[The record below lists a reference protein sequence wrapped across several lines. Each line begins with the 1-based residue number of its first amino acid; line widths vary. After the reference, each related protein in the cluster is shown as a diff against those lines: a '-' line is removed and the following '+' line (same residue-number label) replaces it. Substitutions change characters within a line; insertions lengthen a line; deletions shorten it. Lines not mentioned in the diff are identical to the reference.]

1 MKCVFSCLSR
11 IYPVNLLRLPAMVT
25 CVIVSSPSTP
35 ATLTQGCGGSIWSVS
50 HRLYRTWCILF
61 RENGK
66 QTTVC
71 LKKTLL
77 WTNILYFRKKKKE
90 FSEENISISLLWL
103 AWEKQLCL
111 VLNFSA

>member
-1 MKCVFSCLSR
+1 MAREETGDEELLLDYVASAGPSDTTACSVMVEMTIYKAFRKFMKCVFCCLSR

-35 ATLTQGCGGSIWSVS
+35 ATLTQGCGDSIWSVS

-66 QTTVC
+66 QTTV
-71 LKKTLL
+71 
-77 WTNILYFRKKKKE
+77 
-90 FSEENISISLLWL
+90 
-103 AWEKQLCL
+103 
-111 VLNFSA
+111 